1 MILILSDEKLH
12 NIGNSALVVYIFSI
26 LGLRYILYL
35 RRYILFDNNASD
47 TSTSGNIQKQKT
59 PSLGTFDRK
68 IFYVRYFPLVNHP
81 VIFKGVNILLRIVEG
96 HRIQYLGMSYN

>member
-47 TSTSGNIQKQKT
+47 TSTSGNFRKQDKT
-59 PSLGTFDRK
+59 YLGTFDRK
-68 IFYVRYFPLVNHP
+68 MFYVRYFSLVNLP
-81 VIFKGVNILLRIVEG
+81 VIFRAVNT
-96 HRIQYLGMSYN
+96 